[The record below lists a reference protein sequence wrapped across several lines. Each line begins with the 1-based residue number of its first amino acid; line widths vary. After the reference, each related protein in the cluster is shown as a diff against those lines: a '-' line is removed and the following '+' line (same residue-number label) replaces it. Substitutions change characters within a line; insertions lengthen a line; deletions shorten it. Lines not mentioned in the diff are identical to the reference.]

1 MKVNRKNFRGMAEE
15 MGYIKTEK
23 IAEANLYIINTCC
36 VRENAEEKV
45 YGKIGEFKNPKS
57 KINALIA
64 VGGCMMQEPHV
75 IEKLNKSYP
84 FIDVIFGTHT
94 LHKFAEGIYNALVK
108 KEKVIDVIDIDRR
121 NI

>member
-1 MKVNRKNFRGMAEE
+1 MKMNLKNFRGMAEE
-15 MGYIKTEK
+15 MGYIKTEE
-23 IAEANLYIINTCC
+23 IAKANLYIINTCC

-57 KINALIA
+57 KTDSIIA
-64 VGGCMMQEPHV
+64 VGGCMMQEPHI

-94 LHKFAEGIYNALVK
+94 LHKFAEGIYKALVK
-108 KEKVIDVIDIDRR
+108 KEKVRDVIDIDRR